1 MFVKTNV
8 LKEVLRC
15 SAFVSDQF
23 STKGLLLLLLLKT
36 CSKKSGRL
44 LAEQSVYILLREMI
58 WTEWWFILVS
68 NTNSILS
75 LFSTYCSYSYMI
87 KTERMAYVFSFFQVS
102 FLTSFLF
109 SICFFQ
115 ENMVLTISS
124 LVQNFWSSCSFFIP
138 NLIIFLKKNK
148 TF

>member
-1 MFVKTNV
+1 MFVETNV
-8 LKEVLRC
+8 LKEDLRC

-68 NTNSILS
+68 NTNSSLS
-75 LFSTYCSYSYMI
+75 LFSTYCSYSYII
-87 KTERMAYVFSFFQVS
+87 KNRKDGIRIFFQVS

-138 NLIIFLKKNK
+138 NLIFFLKKNK